1 MQHCRFDAYIKL
13 NKGKVAIEFDGSI
26 HSSEDVKAND
36 EIRDARLR
44 RNDYI
49 VLRFNTLGLAK
60 RQSHVHTISSHVR
73 TILDILLSRNYR
85 TNKNDNESII
95 SGLERYKLKTGE
107 NDLTDAEKQRL
118 K

>member
-44 RNDYI
+44 RNGYI
-49 VLRFNTLGLAK
+49 VLRFSTLGLAK
-60 RQSHVHTISSHVR
+60 TISCS
-73 TILDILLSRNYR
+73 
-85 TNKNDNESII
+85 
-95 SGLERYKLKTGE
+95 
-107 NDLTDAEKQRL
+107 
-118 K
+118 